1 MKKSLAVL
9 LTALTVFAF
18 AACGKNEKTT
28 AEDTGDTGANVN
40 VETTVDSE

>member
-9 LTALTVFAF
+9 LTAMTVFAVS
-18 AACGKNEKTT
+18 ACGKSDETT
-28 AEDTGDTGANVN
+28 AEDVGDTDTNVN

>member
-9 LTALTVFAF
+9 LTALTVFAL
-18 AACGKNEKTT
+18 AACGKSNQTT
-28 AEDTGDTGANVN
+28 AKDTGDTETNVN